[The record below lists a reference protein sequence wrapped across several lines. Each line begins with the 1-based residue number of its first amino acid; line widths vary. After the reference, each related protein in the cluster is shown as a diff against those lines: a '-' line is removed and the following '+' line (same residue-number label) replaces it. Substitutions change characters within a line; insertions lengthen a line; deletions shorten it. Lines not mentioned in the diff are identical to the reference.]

1 MDAENPVPVQS
12 VADRLRLLQAKIEGE
27 GYGASARM
35 AKRLGIK
42 QPRWHNILSG
52 SRLSLDVAL
61 QIVQRIPGVSLD
73 WLYRGRP
80 EGLTYE
86 LGGRLGLLGSGP
98 QKPRHHR

>member
-1 MDAENPVPVQS
+1 VPVQS

-27 GYGASARM
+27 SYGASARM

-42 QPRWHNILSG
+42 QPRWHNFLAG
-52 SRLSLDVAL
+52 KRLSLDVAL

-80 EGLTYE
+80 EGLTYDFAE
-86 LGGRLGLLGSGP
+86 RLGLFREGGP
-98 QKPRHHR
+98 HRREHR